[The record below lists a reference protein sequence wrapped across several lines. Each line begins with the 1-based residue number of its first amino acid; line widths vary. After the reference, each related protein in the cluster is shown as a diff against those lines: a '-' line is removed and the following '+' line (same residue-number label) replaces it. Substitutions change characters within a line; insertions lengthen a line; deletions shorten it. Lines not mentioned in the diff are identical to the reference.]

1 MDDAASG
8 KAPRNPPPPAPAP
21 EASKAAPEELE
32 RAARFVN
39 RLRQLQSTSNPAP
52 PKPQPI
58 TATFEGGVLHP
69 HTQLPLFDGE
79 EVELEIRRKK

>member
-1 MDDAASG
+1 M
-8 KAPRNPPPPAPAP
+8 PPAAERRAIRRRRPRRRRLP
-21 EASKAAPEELE
+21 GGPGELE

-39 RLRQLQSTSNPAP
+39 RLRELKSTSNPAP

-58 TATFEGGVLHP
+58 TATFEDGVLHP